1 MNNEEQPT
9 GNLHTVKVDGQ
20 EQQVSLEELQSGYQR
35 QADYTRKTQELG
47 RERERLA
54 QGEAIVQALEAD
66 PAGAIDALTD
76 AFGLAYEDNRNPQ
89 MAAFEDLDPEE
100 QRLQRIEI
108 SIEEQERAG
117 RQSSL
122 QKDLQNLRDKYTTD
136 INESELYAHALRNN
150 IGNLEAA
157 YTHMTYGSMQEQAR
171 NADIVDEKRA
181 ANVVDSTTG
190 GSTSDNV
197 ERAVGAVSS
206 IRDAYRLALEEAN
219 N

>member
-1 MNNEEQPT
+1 MENEEQPT
-9 GNLHTVKVDGQ
+9 GNLHTVKVDGV
-20 EQQVSLEELQSGYQR
+20 EQQVSLDELQNGYQR
-35 QADYTRKTQELG
+35 QADYTRKTQELAS
-47 RERERLA
+47 ERERLA

-66 PAGAIDALTD
+66 PVGAIDALTN
-76 AFGLAYEDNRNPQ
+76 AFGLTYEDNQ
-89 MAAFEDLDPEE
+89 TTQVETFEDLDPEE
-100 QRLQRIEI
+100 QRLRRIET

-117 RQSSL
+117 RQQNL
-122 QKDLQNLRDKYTTD
+122 QKDLQALRNKYGTD

-150 IGNLEAA
+150 IGNLDAA
-157 YTHMTYGSMQEQAR
+157 YTHMTYGAMQDRAR
-171 NADIVDEKRA
+171 DADIVEEKRA

-206 IRDAYRLALEEAN
+206 IRDAYRLALEESN